1 MAIVRWNPA
10 GGPVTM
16 RDLMDRLMM
25 DDAWGTA
32 WGRRPVA
39 AWGETVLEAPVDVY
53 QTDTEYVVKASMP
66 GVKPDDV
73 DISIIGETLTVKAAL
88 QEDKEVKAEGW
99 LVRESRHG
107 AFARSVTLPTE
118 VQADKVE
125 AILEHGIL
133 TLKLP
138 KAEAVVPKTI
148 KVKTASE

>member
-1 MAIVRWNPA
+1 M
-10 GGPVTM
+10 
-16 RDLMDRLMM
+16 
-25 DDAWGTA
+25 
-32 WGRRPVA
+32 A

-53 QTDTEYVVKASMP
+53 QTDKEYVVKASMP

-73 DISIIGETLTVKAAL
+73 EVSMIGETLTIKAAL

-125 AILEHGIL
+125 ATLEHGIL
-133 TLKLP
+133 ILKLP

-148 KVKTASE
+148 KVKTASK

>member
-10 GGPVTM
+10 GGLVTL

-25 DDAWGTA
+25 DDAWGTS
-32 WGRRPVA
+32 WCRRPVA

-53 QTDTEYVVKASMP
+53 QTAEEYLVKASMP

-73 DISIIGETLTVKAAL
+73 EVGIVGENLTIKAAL
-88 QEDKEVKAEGW
+88 QEDKEIKEEGW
-99 LVRESRHG
+99 LLRESRHG

-125 AILEHGIL
+125 ATLEHGIL

-148 KVKTASE
+148 RVKTASK

>member
-16 RDLMDRLMM
+16 RDLMDMIMR
-25 DDAWGTA
+25 DDV

-53 QTDTEYVVKASMP
+53 QTDKEYVVKASMP

-73 DISIIGETLTVKAAL
+73 EVSIIGETLTIKAAL

-125 AILEHGIL
+125 ATLEHG
-133 TLKLP
+133 
-138 KAEAVVPKTI
+138 
-148 KVKTASE
+148 